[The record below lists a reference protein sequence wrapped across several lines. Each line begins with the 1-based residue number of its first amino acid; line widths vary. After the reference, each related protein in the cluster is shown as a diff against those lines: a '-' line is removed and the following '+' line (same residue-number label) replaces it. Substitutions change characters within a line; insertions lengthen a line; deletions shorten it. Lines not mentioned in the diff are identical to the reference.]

1 MRTKCLLLPLMA
13 LCLAGCHPEEDKSL
27 RIDGQN
33 FPDDVFRSYLTE
45 NFDLDGNGVLDED
58 EILAVDSINVR
69 NHFSNPMSGVIYTL
83 DMIDR
88 FENLRYLDCY
98 GHQIKKL
105 DLSQNKALVYLEC
118 GHNPLANLNVS
129 GCLSL
134 RSLQCVSSNLKEL
147 DLSKNAALEQ
157 LTIGGSMASLDLK
170 GCELLEYLEVRSG
183 QLTSLDVSSCTVLK
197 SMGLYYCDQLTSL
210 DMSGCTALEYLEVRN
225 SQLTSL
231 DVSGCTALEYLDVGS
246 NQLTS
251 LDVSG
256 CTALESL
263 YCGGNQLTSLDVSG
277 CTALE
282 ILYCS
287 GNQLT
292 SLDVSGCMTLE
303 DLDCYG
309 NQLTSLDLSKNTALV
324 FLHLEGNEYHVTTPM
339 LNMFDLNQLP
349 EGFDI
354 SKASNWNGGTV
365 EGTALTFTQPEVTY
379 TYNTGYTGED
389 DWYKTVTFTLVC
401 DNYDESLK

>member
-1 MRTKCLLLPLMA
+1 MRTKWLLLPLMA
-13 LCLAGCHPEEDKSL
+13 FCFAGCHPEEDKSL

-69 NHFSNPMSGVIYTL
+69 KDYYSSFSGDIYTL

-105 DLSQNKALVYLEC
+105 DLSQNKALVYLRC
-118 GHNPLANLNVS
+118 GNNPLANLNVS

-170 GCELLEYLEVRSG
+170 GCELLEYLDVRSG

-197 SMGLYYCDQLTSL
+197 SMELYFCDQLT
-210 DMSGCTALEYLEVRN
+210 N
-225 SQLTSL
+225 L
-231 DVSGCTALEYLDVGS
+231 DVSGCTALTRLD
-246 NQLTS
+246 
-251 LDVSG
+251 
-256 CTALESL
+256 C
-263 YCGGNQLTSLDVSG
+263 YGNQLTSLDVSG
-277 CTALE
+277 CTALTR
-282 ILYCS
+282 LDCWN
-287 GNQLT
+287 NQLT
-292 SLDVSGCMTLE
+292 SLDVS
-303 DLDCYG
+303 
-309 NQLTSLDLSKNTALV
+309 QNTALEY
-324 FLHLEGNEYHVTTPM
+324 LSCSGNAYHVTAAM

-365 EGTALTFTQPEVTY
+365 EGTVLTFMQPEVTY
-379 TYNTGYTGED
+379 TYNTGYTGEYSD
-389 DWYKTVTFTLVC
+389 IQYVEFTLVC
-401 DNYDESLK
+401 DNYEAK

>member
-1 MRTKCLLLPLMA
+1 MRTKWLLLPLMA
-13 LCLAGCHPEEDKSL
+13 FCFAGCHPEEDKSL

-58 EILAVDSINVR
+58 EILAVDSINVP

-105 DLSQNKALVYLEC
+105 DLSQNEALVYLNC
-118 GHNPLANLNVS
+118 GNNPLASLNVS

-134 RSLQCVSSNLKEL
+134 RNLYCGSSNLKEL
-147 DLSKNAALEQ
+147 DLSKNAALVHLEI
-157 LTIGGSMASLDLK
+157 TGDIGSLDLK
-170 GCELLEYLEVRSG
+170 ECELLESLYCVCPV
-183 QLTSLDVSSCTVLK
+183 TSLDVRSCTVLK
-197 SMGLYYCDQLTSL
+197 H
-210 DMSGCTALEYLEVRN
+210 MSVASDE
-225 SQLTSL
+225 
-231 DVSGCTALEYLDVGS
+231 
-246 NQLTS
+246 LTS

-263 YCGGNQLTSLDVSG
+263 GCSVNQLTSLDVSG
-277 CTALE
+277 CTALTHLSCDRNQLTNLDVSGLTALRY
-282 ILYCS
+282 LYCYD
-287 GNQLT
+287 NQLT
-292 SLDVSGCMTLE
+292 SLDVSGCTALYGLE
-303 DLDCYG
+303 CND
-309 NQLTSLDLSKNTALV
+309 NQLTSIDVSKNTALGY
-324 FLHLEGNEYHVTTPM
+324 LQCSGNEYHVTAM

-379 TYNTGYTGED
+379 TYNTGYAGED

>member
-1 MRTKCLLLPLMA
+1 MLLPLMA
-13 LCLAGCHPEEDKSL
+13 FCFAGCHPEEDKSL

-69 NHFSNPMSGVIYTL
+69 NHFSNPMSGDIYTL

-105 DLSQNKALVYLEC
+105 DLSQNKALVYLDC
-118 GHNPLANLNVS
+118 GNNPLASLNVS

-134 RSLQCVSSNLKEL
+134 RNLYCVSSNLKEL
-147 DLSKNAALEQ
+147 DLSKNAALVHLEI
-157 LTIGGSMASLDLK
+157 TGDIGSLDLK
-170 GCELLEYLEVRSG
+170 ECELLESLYCVCPVTSLDVRSCTVLKHMSVASDE
-183 QLTSLDVSSCTVLK
+183 LTSLDVS
-197 SMGLYYCDQLTSL
+197 DLTNL
-210 DMSGCTALEYLEVRN
+210 TNLQCAFCE
-225 SQLTSL
+225 QLTSL
-231 DVSGCTALEYLDVGS
+231 DVSGCTALTDLSCHG
-246 NQLTS
+246 NQLAS

-263 YCGGNQLTSLDVSG
+263 DCSVTQLTSLDVSG
-277 CTALE
+277 CAALTRLECYNNQLTNLDVSGCTALTR
-282 ILYCS
+282 LDCWN
-287 GNQLT
+287 NQLT
-292 SLDVSGCMTLE
+292 SLDVS
-303 DLDCYG
+303 
-309 NQLTSLDLSKNTALV
+309 QNTALEY
-324 FLHLEGNEYHVTTPM
+324 LSCSGNAYHVTAAM

-365 EGTALTFTQPEVTY
+365 EGTVLTFMQPEVTY
-379 TYNTGYTGED
+379 TYNTGYTGEYSD
-389 DWYKTVTFTLVC
+389 IQYVEFTLVC
-401 DNYDESLK
+401 DNYEAK

>member
-1 MRTKCLLLPLMA
+1 MLLPLMA
-13 LCLAGCHPEEDKSL
+13 FCFAGCHPEEDKSL

-170 GCELLEYLEVRSG
+170 GCELLEYLEVRSR

-197 SMGLYYCDQLTSL
+197 SMELYLCDQLTSL
-210 DMSGCTALEYLEVRN
+210 DMSGF
-225 SQLTSL
+225 
-231 DVSGCTALEYLDVGS
+231 TALEYLDCDN

-251 LDVSG
+251 LDVSD
-256 CTALESL
+256 CTALAYL
-263 YCGGNQLTSLDVSG
+263 DCYHNQLTDLDVSD

-287 GNQLT
+287 GNQLTDLDVSDCTALELLYCDNNQLT

-303 DLDCYG
+303 DFCCDN
-309 NQLTSLDLSKNTALV
+309 NQLTSIDVSKNTALKY
-324 FLHLEGNEYHVTTPM
+324 LSCSGNEYHVTAM

-354 SKASNWNGGTV
+354 SKASNWKGGTV

-379 TYNTGYTGED
+379 TYNTGYTGEGSD
-389 DWYKTVTFTLVC
+389 IQYVEFTLVC
-401 DNYDESLK
+401 DNYEAK